1 MTLEEAREFF
11 GNDKYATVATGVVI
25 DSVEPGS
32 SVCSLKLTDNHRNAL
47 GAVMGGVFY
56 TLCDFAFAVATN
68 DREHSTVTVTSQISY
83 LSVAKGDTLYAT
95 ASPIKDGRRSC
106 FYEVK
111 VTDNLGTLVAVAMTN
126 GMHL

>member
-11 GNDKYATVATGVVI
+11 AHDRYATVATGIEI
-25 DSVEPGS
+25 DEVSTGS
-32 SVCSLKLTDNHRNAL
+32 SVCSLKLSDNHRNAL

-68 DREHSTVTVTSQISY
+68 DKEHSTVTVTSQISY
-83 LSVAKGDTLYAT
+83 LSSVKGDTLYAT
-95 ASPIKDGRRSC
+95 ATPLKDGRRSC
-106 FYEVK
+106 FYEIK
-111 VTDNLGTLVAVAMTN
+111 VTDNLGTLVAITMTN